1 MNPTESPIVKVIR
14 RIIDPMLTVLV
25 LFLTTVIVGL
35 EFSGEYMLLAI
46 IAFFI
51 ASQVFDD
58 AALFRS
64 CSRDEKWK
72 DLTTILGSW
81 AAVVGLILFIAF
93 AAKISRD
100 FSRLVMVTW
109 FLVTPV
115 VLYIAHRLARI
126 WIRRKRL
133 QGNLRSA
140 VIIGATDHAMRLTQ
154 RIEQDRCLM
163 IGVDGFFEDRAHER
177 LPVEALPKLL
187 GGLED
192 VADYVKTHN
201 VEVVYIAL
209 PMSRLP
215 RMQALMEALHD
226 TTVSIYMVPDVF
238 LYDLIQARVDSIS
251 GIPVIGLRETPFVN
265 INSYQK
271 RMFDILMSL
280 LILPLLAPILLVI
293 AICVKLTSP
302 GPVLFKQRRYGLG
315 GEEIFVY
322 KFRSMTVQ
330 ENGNKVTQATRNDSR
345 ITKLGGILRRTSLDE
360 LPQFINVLQGR
371 MSIVGPR
378 PHAVAHNEMYRK
390 LISGYMIR
398 HKVKP
403 GITGWAQ
410 VNGLRG
416 ETEALEKMEQRV
428 NYDLAYL
435 RDWSLSFDLRIMFR
449 TVAVLFRGENA
460 Y

>member
-14 RIIDPMLTVLV
+14 RIIDPMLCVLV
-25 LFLTTVIVGL
+25 LFITTISADK
-35 EFSGEYMLLAI
+35 EFSGEYMLLSI

-64 CSRDEKWK
+64 CARGEKWR
-72 DLTTILGSW
+72 DLTSILGSW
-81 AAVVGLILFIAF
+81 AIVVSLILFIAF
-93 AAKISRD
+93 AAKISKE
-100 FSRLVMVTW
+100 FSRIVLVSW
-109 FLVTPV
+109 FLATPF
-115 VLYIAHRLARI
+115 VLYTAHRLARI
-126 WIRRKRL
+126 WIRNKRFK
-133 QGNLRSA
+133 GELRSA

-163 IGVDGFFEDRAHER
+163 IGVDGFFEDRAPER
-177 LPVEALPKLL
+177 LPPESLPRLL

-192 VADYVKTHN
+192 VAGYVKAHN
-201 VEVVYIAL
+201 VEVVYITL

-215 RMQALMEALHD
+215 RMMALMEALHD

-271 RMFDILMSL
+271 RLFDILVSL
-280 LILPLLAPILLVI
+280 MILPMLAPILLVI
-293 AICVKLTSP
+293 AICVKATSP

-330 ENGNKVTQATRNDSR
+330 ENGDKVTQATRNDAR
-345 ITKLGGILRRTSLDE
+345 ITRLGGILRRTSLDE

-428 NYDLAYL
+428 NFDLAYL
-435 RDWSLSFDLRIMFR
+435 RDWSISFDLRIILR
-449 TVAVLFRGENA
+449 TVTVLVRGDNA